1 VDFGLTKEQTLL
13 AELVDRMVKENIAL
27 ERFYR
32 DMDLHMLHDRDIVAQ
47 IVGASELGEPFDLN
61 QTH

>member
-1 VDFGLTKEQTLL
+1 MDFGLTKEQTLL
-13 AELVDRMVKENIAL
+13 AELVGRMVKENIAL

-32 DMDLHMLHDRDIVAQ
+32 DMHLHMLHDRDIAAQ

-61 QTH
+61 QNH

>member
-1 VDFGLTKEQTLL
+1 
-13 AELVDRMVKENIAL
+13 MVKENIAL

-32 DMDLHMLHDRDIVAQ
+32 DMYLHMLHDRDIAAQ

-61 QTH
+61 QNH